1 MENSIDFV
9 KTKSKPEPNKE
20 PGPESGFF
28 DSKNRKTSP
37 EPGDLVEGPFGRRIF
52 VQYDKPT
59 KHKHFALPDGHLAF
73 CINGTSGSGK
83 STVICSL
90 LPFISNLSQV
100 LIFSCISEE
109 VNKAYQAIHAWCDK
123 SDIEYGIVDNP
134 RDAKL
139 MMAEFQEKKKPESF
153 GICIMDD
160 FNQQKSGKNDAF
172 NSEGAVIAAMQRNY
186 GYHCVFVCQ
195 ATQGV
200 PTSIRNNTNIKIVFR
215 MNEEHAIRGARLD
228 FLNSGVIKSREEFD
242 GLFAIIQKIDHSYL
256 MLDRAR
262 GKLFIYIP
270 PGNPDGSQDIQPV
283 EFVGAPSDSQS
294 SSNGRDEMNDKIQS
308 ALNEPIFTSLLKEMM
323 NKNGPLGKLKLKK
336 VKADIENYLLYFSH
350 RFGIPIEMLR
360 DAVQEKIK
368 TL

>member
-1 MENSIDFV
+1 MENS
-9 KTKSKPEPNKE
+9 KSKSEPNKE
-20 PGPESGFF
+20 PEPGFF

-52 VQYDKPT
+52 VEYDKPT

-139 MMAEFQEKKKPESF
+139 MMTEFQEKKKPGSF

-283 EFVGAPSDSQS
+283 EFVGDPQS

-360 DAVQEKIK
+360 DAVQEKMISH
-368 TL
+368 L